1 MTYNDG
7 ETEDDYTHP
16 SCMPL
21 LVLLAGMLVLF
32 ALLMLA
38 GGVHF

>member
-7 ETEDDYTHP
+7 KNDGHTHP
-16 SCMPL
+16 ARMPL
-21 LVLLAGMLVLF
+21 IVLVLGMLILF